1 MTLFRT
7 ELRFACDPGNIPYR
21 KWRTTFYVD
30 TSSTEAAASA
40 LVDSWINTLRNNVR
54 DRVYAYQAY
63 ATDLDP
69 ESAIY
74 SLVPIDPAFQRGALS
89 TSADLYNFDICLA
102 VSIAVPA
109 SRPSRK
115 FWRPGLMESDI
126 SNGVFNNS
134 AYADAI
140 TTDFNTIIG
149 EGIYRD
155 IDGDFWQAVL
165 GIKQSNRKMGRTA
178 AFDVPTGPP
187 LG

>member
-7 ELRFACDPGNIPYR
+7 ELRFATDPAGTPYR
-21 KWRTTFYVD
+21 KWRTTFYID

-40 LVDSWINTLRNNVR
+40 LGDSWINTLRSCVR
-54 DRVYAYQAY
+54 DRVYAYQVY

-74 SLVPIDPAFQRGALS
+74 SLIPIDPAFQRGDLS
-89 TSADLYNFDICLA
+89 TTTDMYNFDICLA
-102 VSIAVPA
+102 VAISVPA

-115 FWRPGLMESDI
+115 FWRPGLMESDMT
-126 SNGVFNNS
+126 NGIFTNT
-134 AYADAI
+134 ALADL
-140 TTDFNTIIG
+140 TTDAFNTIIE

-165 GIKQSNRKMGRTA
+165 TIKQSNREMGRLA
-178 AFDVPTGPP
+178 AFDVPAGPP